1 MKKLILFIL
10 IIFASF
16 INCNSQSIKNLDK
29 YIALSNAY
37 DKHKIDS
44 LVSIYPVILFLDT
57 YKSKIPHTN
66 YQYGC
71 QIKNQYLEI
80 TFQKKNCYAVYLNI
94 DSTEKYSEYPGI
106 FYWGNDG
113 TSKHDFKYEL
123 LVFGTKE
130 QLDDLRKQTL
140 KERQELAKSV
150 DCNTNIGETK
160 LETLAGELFWSN
172 Y

>member
-1 MKKLILFIL
+1 MKRIILFIL

-16 INCNSQSIKNLDK
+16 INCYGQSIKNLDK

-57 YKSKIPHTN
+57 YKSKIPHTD
-66 YQYGC
+66 YHGC
-71 QIKNQYLEI
+71 QIKKQYLEI
-80 TFQKKNCYAVYLNI
+80 TFQKNNCYAVYLNI
-94 DSTEKYSEYPGI
+94 DSTEKYSEYP
-106 FYWGNDG
+106 FAYTWGNDG
-113 TSKHDFKYEL
+113 SSKFDFKYQL

-130 QLDDLRKQTL
+130 QLDDLSKQNL
-140 KERQELAKSV
+140 RERQKLAKSV
-150 DCNTNIGETK
+150 DCNANIGETE